1 MASEQDMTDQEA
13 RDYAI
18 ALDDDD
24 IRSLAWEVTR
34 EVAELPDRTSPPD
47 EPMMMLVTE
56 RELADILIA
65 HLSARAALEMSGGKT
80 PAPDPAEAM
89 RAEIAALKEAI
100 RQHMGQIDR
109 LQTTIMELKGDAP
122 EALSGSPAPEPAE
135 EQLGEPQKKF
145 AETFSAEDTIR
156 ANQERRER
164 AAVAALRA
172 ENARLDAKLLHF
184 SDVCNNREEQIDTLR
199 VENARLREVLHVLR
213 NRIWPEEEDRRRVID
228 EALKGISPMSHPVEA
243 MRAKTV
249 DKCIELVRDYDHA
262 EVCSKDFDLG
272 FSAAKQWIS
281 AELAALKGNGE

>member
-65 HLSARAALEMSGGKT
+65 RLSARAALEMSGGKT

-122 EALSGSPAPEPAE
+122 EALSGSPAPDPAE
-135 EQLGEPQKKF
+135 AVSTKADIHF
-145 AETFSAEDTIR
+145 AA
-156 ANQERRER
+156 
-164 AAVAALRA
+164 
-172 ENARLDAKLLHF
+172 
-184 SDVCNNREEQIDTLR
+184 
-199 VENARLREVLHVLR
+199 
-213 NRIWPEEEDRRRVID
+213 
-228 EALKGISPMSHPVEA
+228 EA
-243 MRAKTV
+243 MRAKTL
-249 DKCIELVRDYDHA
+249 DECEAIAREEQRRWPGMRIATNIANKI
-262 EVCSKDFDLG
+262 
-272 FSAAKQWIS
+272 
-281 AELAALKGNGE
+281 AALKGNGEGKTPAPAPIKGNGE